1 MPANLDKDIL
11 NAKILIVDD
20 EPGNILVLER
30 MLKFSGFKNINST
43 QNGQEVAELYN
54 SFSPDLILLDLMM
67 PNFDGFDVMKS
78 LKGKMGD
85 DYLPILILTAQPD
98 HPTRLRALESGAKD
112 FVNNPFESTEILARI
127 RNMLEVRLL
136 HNQVRDNNKTLEI
149 KVAERTQEL
158 ERTQRDVI
166 YRLGRAAEFRDNE
179 TGMHV
184 IRMSVYSKLLAQ
196 HIGLPDKE
204 CELIL
209 NASPMHDIGKIGI
222 PDRILL
228 KKGKLTDEEW
238 KIMKTHAEIGA
249 KLLSG
254 SASKLMQ
261 LAETIALTHQERWDG
276 SGYPQELKGTAIPL
290 VGRLVALA
298 DVFDA
303 LTSERPY
310 KRAWTVEEAT
320 QEIIAKNGILFD
332 PELVTAFQE
341 ILPQFIAIKEEYS
354 DAEGISVLHQMHE
367 KLPPLE
373 TS

>member
-1 MPANLDKDIL
+1 MDKDIL

-30 MLKFSGFKNINST
+30 MLKFTGFKNINST

-78 LKGKMGD
+78 LKEKMGD
-85 DYLPILILTAQPD
+85 DYLPILILTAQRD
-98 HPTRLRALESGAKD
+98 HSTRLRALESGAKD
-112 FVNNPFESTEILARI
+112 FVNKPFESTEILARI

-136 HNQVRDNNKTLEI
+136 HNQVRDHNKTLEI

-158 ERTQRDVI
+158 EQTQMDVI

-196 HIGLPDKE
+196 QIGLPDKE

-228 KKGKLTDEEW
+228 KEGKLTDEEW
-238 KIMKTHAEIGA
+238 EVMKTHSEIGA

-254 SASKLMQ
+254 SASELMQ

-290 VGRLVALA
+290 VGRVVAVA

-332 PELVTAFQE
+332 PELVIAFRE
-341 ILPQFIAIKEEYS
+341 ILPQFMVIKEKYS
-354 DAEGISVLHQMHE
+354 DAEEMPILYQLRE

>member
-1 MPANLDKDIL
+1 MPANLDQDIL

-78 LKGKMGD
+78 LKEKMGD
-85 DYLPILILTAQPD
+85 DYLPILILTAQRD

-112 FVNNPFESTEILARI
+112 FVNKPFESTEILARI

-136 HNQVRDNNKTLEI
+136 HNQVRDHNKTLEI
-149 KVAERTQEL
+149 KVAKRTQEL
-158 ERTQRDVI
+158 EQTQMDVI

-196 HIGLPDKE
+196 QIGLPDKE

-228 KKGKLTDEEW
+228 KEGKLTDEEW
-238 KIMKTHAEIGA
+238 EIMKTHSEIGA

-254 SASKLMQ
+254 SASELMQ

-290 VGRLVALA
+290 VGRVVALA

-332 PELVTAFQE
+332 PELVFAFQE
-341 ILPQFIAIKEEYS
+341 ILPRFMVIKEKYS
-354 DAEGISVLHQMHE
+354 DAEEISFLYQQHE